1 MCASHYSHSICVCT
15 CGKLSCM
22 YTYTYVDVQTAN
34 LRLHMAAAGSKGG
47 NSRQG
52 NNRQGGQQAAGT
64 RDSRRQGSSTR
75 NSYRAAG
82 RAVAAGQQQ
91 AGQGAHLLLP
101 GRSCPTHCPPVNSNR
116 PVGSIRQFQ
125 ARVNAGTVT
134 GSAVWLVWTQCYSYT
149 ANTCVQ

>member
-1 MCASHYSHSICVCT
+1 
-15 CGKLSCM
+15 M

-82 RAVAAGQQQ
+82 RAVAAGP
-91 AGQGAHLLLP
+91 AVAPAAAWPLLP
-101 GRSCPTHCPPVNSNR
+101 HPLPTCKLKSTCRQHQAVSGTHECGHCD
-116 PVGSIRQFQ
+116 RQC
-125 ARVNAGTVT
+125 RVASVDTVQQLHSKYMRAIT
-134 GSAVWLVWTQCYSYT
+134 DLQNMYGIV
-149 ANTCVQ
+149 